1 MDFITG
7 FIIGYFLKI
16 IFTYLK
22 KISESNLNN
31 NMYLN
36 EDWDWISL
44 REDDLP

>member
-7 FIIGYFLKI
+7 FLIGYFLKI

-22 KISESNLNN
+22 KISESNFKNDL
-31 NMYLN
+31 YLN

-44 REDDLP
+44 KKDDLP